1 MNVLSQTIIK
11 YSRLEAGIRPVN
23 AKSSACKRCKKFVM
37 DKIMKK
43 IMSIELVA
51 LNGGAAAYDCMT
63 LLQYEANTHQN
74 SGIKEL
80 EDAYWDDWADRFEA
94 CAGAA

>member
-23 AKSSACKRCKKFVM
+23 AKSSACKRCTKFVM

>member
-1 MNVLSQTIIK
+1 MQEVYNNI
-11 YSRLEAGIRPVN
+11 
-23 AKSSACKRCKKFVM
+23 M
-37 DKIMKK
+37 DKIMKEIK
-43 IMSIELVA
+43 SIELVN

-63 LLQYEANTHQN
+63 LLQFEANTHQN
-74 SGIKEL
+74 SGNKEL